1 MFARYVL
8 EQILSGETTEN
19 VVEKI
24 HDYLRMIGEN
34 VREGKVLMDDFII
47 FKVGIF
53 SFSYHVEL
61 TRKSRSDWG
70 KLLKIIPTQRVSLM
84 CKSPYG

>member
-1 MFARYVL
+1 MLNVCCRYVL

-24 HDYLRMIGEN
+24 HDYLRTIGEN

-47 FKVGIF
+47 FKVGVF
-53 SFSYHVEL
+53 VFF
-61 TRKSRSDWG
+61 
-70 KLLKIIPTQRVSLM
+70 
-84 CKSPYG
+84 C